1 MNIHHLELFYYV
13 ARHGGIS
20 EAVRRMPYGIQQPA
34 VSSQLILLEKDLGVA
49 LFRRRPFTLTAEGR
63 ELYAFVEPFFGGV
76 EDIARRLRGGVDHH
90 IRIGASEIVLQDHVP
105 AVAQAI
111 RGRFPGFRMT
121 LREGYR
127 SSVVSWLERD
137 EIDLGFTLLG
147 GSLPAPL
154 RAAAL
159 MEIPLALM
167 VRARSPLRDAADLWK
182 RERLEESLIT
192 LSPYEEV
199 QRTFQ
204 QGLAERGIEWF
215 PSIEVSSLNLV
226 RTYVAQGYGIGLFL
240 AVPGMRP
247 PRGTRLLPL
256 AGFPAMTFG
265 AIWRGRPGPIVRA
278 FLGGMIDRARPI
290 ARDGLLISETALE
303 RILKADRT

>member
-49 LFRRRPFTLTAEGR
+49 LFKRRPFALTPEGR
-63 ELYAFVEPFFGGV
+63 ELFAFVEPFFGGV
-76 EDIARRLRGGVDHH
+76 EDVARRLRGGVNHH
-90 IRIGASEIVLQDHVP
+90 IRIGASEIVLQEHVP

-111 RGRFPGFRMT
+111 RHDFPGFRMT

-127 SSVVSWLERD
+127 SSVVGWLEKD

-147 GSLPAPL
+147 GRLPAPL

-159 MEIPLALM
+159 MDIPLALI
-167 VRARSPLRDAADLWK
+167 VRARSPLREAGELWR
-182 RERLEESLIT
+182 RERIEEGLIT

-240 AVPGMRP
+240 SVPGLPP

-256 AGFPAMTFG
+256 DGFPGMTFG
-265 AIWRGRPGPIVRA
+265 AIWRGRPGPVVRA
-278 FLGGMIDRARPI
+278 FLGGMIARARPLVGD
-290 ARDGLLISETALE
+290 RLLLSDAALE
-303 RILKADRT
+303 RLLKADRT